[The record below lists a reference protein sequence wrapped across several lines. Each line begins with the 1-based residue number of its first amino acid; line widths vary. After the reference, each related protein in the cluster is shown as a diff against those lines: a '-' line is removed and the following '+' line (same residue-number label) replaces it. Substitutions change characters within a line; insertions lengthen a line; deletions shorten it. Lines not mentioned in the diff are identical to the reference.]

1 MINLTPTQANQGVVL
16 DVGYGGIFATQ
27 QSSGEIVVAKLGG
40 MQSATGF
47 FRVDDLF
54 GTIDGI
60 TPGADG
66 YAQAALNRS
75 INEDLDITLTQAYGT
90 TASYE
95 LDGFIKGC
103 YYASYITLN
112 TATAQDALQNLL
124 DSSSISSDYVL
135 FSMDEANPDLFGQ
148 STAAAIPFASDI
160 IAFEDMPYRG
170 DMDFNDVV
178 IYYGDFI

>member
-1 MINLTPTQANQGVVL
+1 MRCITQVIIDLGP
-16 DVGYGGIFATQ
+16 
-27 QSSGEIVVAKLGG
+27 SCGEIVVAKLGR

-60 TPGADG
+60 APGADG

-90 TASYE
+90 KASYE
-95 LDGFIKGC
+95 LDGFIEGC

-112 TATAQDALQNLL
+112 TASAQDALQKLL
-124 DSSSISSDYVL
+124 DSSSISSDHVL

-148 STAAAIPFASDI
+148 PTAAAIPFASDI
-160 IAFEDMPYRG
+160 IAFEDMPYSG

-178 IYYGDFI
+178 MFYGDFI